1 MHISP
6 AHAKEGGFHAPI
18 LSGTCTVGIGV
29 RHIIDTFAEGHVA
42 RFKSVKLRLSAPVI
56 IGEKVQT
63 EMWIDDTGTGSTTG
77 QPSGSTNGV
86 TRIVYR
92 QLVIADELAGSKDR
106 VVISNAVV
114 ELWDE
119 EADVRS
125 KI

>member
-1 MHISP
+1 
-6 AHAKEGGFHAPI
+6 
-18 LSGTCTVGIGV
+18 V
-29 RHIIDTFAEGHVA
+29 RHIIDTFAEGNVN

-63 EMWIDDTGTGSTTG
+63 EMWIDDTSSSPATS
-77 QPSGSTNGV
+77 QYSSSSNGV

-119 EADVRS
+119 EAGVRS